1 LLSRPYYWLF
11 APVYNW
17 FVYPA
22 VDSQVRNIVL
32 RAAQGND
39 RPAATLID
47 VTPTPLVETAETV
60 PPFLPA
66 LLNVKLLSF
75 ANRHAHE
82 LVPQLRGLIAQ
93 NSFAS
98 GLEAFGERLSGREL
112 VHTSYFEHAEILKLI
127 ASNMSYEASEAERG
141 PLLKSMP
148 PWLRR
153 WFMAFKDGVNTIQT
167 TSTLTAG
174 SQASAEHPPRSRNAA

>member
-1 LLSRPYYWLF
+1 M
-11 APVYNW
+11 
-17 FVYPA
+17 
-22 VDSQVRNIVL
+22 RNIVL

-39 RPAATLID
+39 RPTATLID

-98 GLEAFGERLSGREL
+98 GLEAFGESLSGREL
-112 VHTSYFEHAEILKLI
+112 VHTSEFEHAGILKLI
-127 ASNMSYEASEAERG
+127 ASNMCCDASEAERA
-141 PLLKSMP
+141 SM
-148 PWLRR
+148 LEIH
-153 WFMAFKDGVNTIQT
+153 AALAKTLVHGVQGRCEPSSKNQHAH
-167 TSTLTAG
+167 S
-174 SQASAEHPPRSRNAA
+174 